1 MIYEL
6 NEPSIAAPLF
16 EDWPDADA
24 GIAACLDNVMG
35 KIFAD
40 DTERPKSAMAVVGV
54 FAYFTGEPNIELLR
68 ARPDRWMVVVPRNE
82 AWEELIENN
91 FPAFKRIRYAMRKDT
106 KFDRKKL
113 YAMVNALPEGYVFR
127 RIDGLFYDVC
137 LKDENFEEAVSAFG
151 SKEKYLELGKGFTVM
166 KDGKIVAAASSY
178 TRYRK
183 GIDVE
188 IDVVK
193 EERHK
198 GLGSAVAAKLILE
211 CLDEGLYPAWDAA
224 NRMSVR
230 LAEKLGY
237 EFSREYVVYGV
248 E

>member
-1 MIYEL
+1 MVYEL
-6 NEPSIAAPLF
+6 NEPSSAAPVFASWKDL
-16 EDWPDADA
+16 DAS
-24 GIAACLDNVMG
+24 IVACLDNVMG

-40 DTERPKSAMAVVGV
+40 DTEHPKSAMAVIGD
-54 FAYFTGEPNIELLR
+54 FAFLAGEPNTELVCAKPNR
-68 ARPDRWMVVVPRNE
+68 QMIVVPQDE

-91 FPAFKRIRYAMRKDT
+91 FPAYKQIRYAIRKDT

-113 YAMVNALPEGYVFR
+113 ENMANALPEGYTIR
-127 RIDGLFYDVC
+127 KIDAELYDVC
-137 LKDENFEEAVSAFG
+137 LKDEKFESNVSVFD
-151 SKEKYLELGKGFTVM
+151 SKKKYLELGRGFAVM
-166 KDGKIVAAASSY
+166 KNGRIVSAASSY
-178 TRYRK
+178 SRYRN
-183 GIDVE
+183 GID
-188 IDVVK
+188 IGINTIK

-224 NRMSVR
+224 NKMSVR

-237 EFSREYVVYGV
+237 EYSREYVCYRI